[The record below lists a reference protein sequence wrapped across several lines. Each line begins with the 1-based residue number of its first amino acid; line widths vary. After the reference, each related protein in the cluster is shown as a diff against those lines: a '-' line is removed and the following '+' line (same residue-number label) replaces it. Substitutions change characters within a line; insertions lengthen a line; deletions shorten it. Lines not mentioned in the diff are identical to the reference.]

1 MMVGA
6 NYWPAVV
13 GNLRKTWKSWARIS
27 RILDREGAGLRI
39 TGIFFKAVFQ
49 AVFIFGS

>member
-1 MMVGA
+1 MGA

-13 GNLRKTWKSWARIS
+13 GNLRKTWKSWAQIS
-27 RILDREGAGLRI
+27 RILGCEEAGPRI

-49 AVFIFGS
+49 AVFLFGS